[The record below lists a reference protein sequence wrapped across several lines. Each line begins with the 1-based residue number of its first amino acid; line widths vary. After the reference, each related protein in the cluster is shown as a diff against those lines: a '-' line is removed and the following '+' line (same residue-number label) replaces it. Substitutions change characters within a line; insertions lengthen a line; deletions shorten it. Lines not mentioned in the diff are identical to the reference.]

1 MSDPDLSSL
10 RLFATICQERNLA
23 RVAQNM
29 HVTPSAISKRMAKL
43 EADLNSPPLLKRG
56 RYGVVPTEAGL
67 DLLSRS
73 RSLLDEADALREGM
87 QRFSNQGG
95 RTVRVLTTSTLMSGA
110 LPQDVA
116 EFLKL
121 DGHKDIS
128 VHLDIASS
136 SEAVMYGLRENRAAV
151 GVLWDRV
158 NLSDFQVLPYRP
170 HALVAVM
177 PKGHALEG
185 TPEIKFT
192 DLYHHD
198 VVGHRSTQEAE
209 TLLRRSKVIP
219 DQPLKYKAI
228 AGSPE
233 TSLRMVGAGLGMTV
247 LPDDVAKPYVE
258 AFNLVTV
265 KVNER
270 WAHQSNVL
278 CWNKT
283 RTLSDAEQSLVDFL
297 AAKFMEKQASA
308 AFMGQTPHEA
318 S

>member
-23 RVAQNM
+23 RVAQQM

-43 EADLNSPPLLKRG
+43 EEDLNSPPLLKRG
-56 RYGVVPTEAGL
+56 RYGMVPTEAGL

-73 RSLLDEADALREGM
+73 RSLLDEADALREGL

-95 RTVRVLTTSTLMSGA
+95 RTVRVLTTSTLMSGV
-110 LPQDVA
+110 LPQDAA
-116 EFLKL
+116 EFLKR

-158 NLSDFQVLPYRP
+158 DLSDFQVLPYRP
-170 HALVAVM
+170 HALVAVL
-177 PKGHALEG
+177 PKGHALDG

-192 DLYHHD
+192 DLYSHD
-198 VVGHRSTQEAE
+198 VVGHRATQEAE
-209 TLLRRSKVIP
+209 TVLRRNKVIP
-219 DQPLKYKAI
+219 SQPLKYKAI
-228 AGSPE
+228 AGTPE
-233 TSLRMVGAGLGMTV
+233 ASLRMVGAGLGLTV
-247 LPDDVAKPYVE
+247 LPDDVAKPYMDV
-258 AFNLVTV
+258 FNLVTV

-270 WAHQSNVL
+270 WGHQKNVL

-297 AAKFMEKQASA
+297 AAKFRAEDMDPRSSP
-308 AFMGQTPHEA
+308 G
-318 S
+318 

>member
-1 MSDPDLSSL
+1 M
-10 RLFATICQERNLA
+10 
-23 RVAQNM
+23 
-29 HVTPSAISKRMAKL
+29 
-43 EADLNSPPLLKRG
+43 
-56 RYGVVPTEAGL
+56 
-67 DLLSRS
+67 
-73 RSLLDEADALREGM
+73 
-87 QRFSNQGG
+87 
-95 RTVRVLTTSTLMSGA
+95 LTTSTLMSGA

-136 SEAVMYGLRENRAAV
+136 SEAVMYGLRENRAVV

-170 HALVAVM
+170 HALVAIM

-185 TPEIKFT
+185 ASEIKFT
-192 DLYHHD
+192 DLYQQD

-233 TSLRMVGAGLGMTV
+233 TSLRMVGAGLGMAV
-247 LPDDVAKPYVE
+247 LPDNVAKPYVE

-270 WAHQSNVL
+270 WAHQTNVL

-283 RTLSDAEQSLVDFL
+283 RTLSDAERSLVDFL
-297 AAKFMEKQASA
+297 ATKFSEPTGPKS
-308 AFMGQTPHEA
+308 GQG
-318 S
+318 

>member
-29 HVTPSAISKRMAKL
+29 HLTPSAISKRMAKL

-73 RSLLDEADALREGM
+73 RSLLDEADALREGL
-87 QRFSNQGG
+87 QRFSDQGG

-158 NLSDFQVLPYRP
+158 NLSDFQVLHYRP
-170 HALVAVM
+170 HALVAIM
-177 PKGHALEG
+177 SKGHALEAA
-185 TPEIKFT
+185 TEIKFT

-198 VVGHRSTQEAE
+198 VVGHRSSLEAE
-209 TLLRRSKVIP
+209 HVLRRSKVIP
-219 DQPLKYKAI
+219 DQPIKHKAI

-233 TSLRMVGAGLGMTV
+233 ASLRMVGAGLGMAV

-270 WAHQSNVL
+270 WAHQTNVL

-283 RTLSDAEQSLVDFL
+283 RALSYAERSLVDFL
-297 AAKFMEKQASA
+297 AAKFSEHTGPES
-308 AFMGQTPHEA
+308 GQG
-318 S
+318 